1 MTQAIGIGASSSS
14 SAARPAVKSPAG
26 GNRAF
31 MAAVIVLIVA
41 AVGLNGAVSSLQ
53 LHFKKLAVPLARPL
67 NAIAPQ
73 MGDWMQ
79 VSVDEPLD
87 PDIEEVL
94 GTKEYI
100 FRDYISPEAH
110 GGAVAAE
117 LVKYLN
123 LAAENDKLDA
133 LPAAQEKAQREK
145 LQGPEETAKLNAIRD
160 ACLNSAPADRLATLK
175 SELENTTGR
184 ERKVALAQIQQN
196 PLFADCIINMA
207 VTYYT
212 GLADTV
218 AHVPDRCYVADGFEP
233 TDSDYPTWTLDGGR
247 QLQVRFINF
256 QDQSGASRIDRSVAY
271 FFHVDGAY
279 KSDPLDVRFS
289 LQDLR
294 HKYGYYAKVE
304 CMTLDSDRA
313 RSAGTITNFLGSYLP
328 DVEKSF
334 PDWTKLTEASAK

>member
-1 MTQAIGIGASSSS
+1 
-14 SAARPAVKSPAG
+14 
-26 GNRAF
+26 
-31 MAAVIVLIVA
+31 
-41 AVGLNGAVSSLQ
+41 
-53 LHFKKLAVPLARPL
+53 
-67 NAIAPQ
+67 
-73 MGDWMQ
+73 MQ

-87 PDIEEVL
+87 PDIQEVL
-94 GTKEYI
+94 GTDQYI
-100 FRDYISPEAH
+100 FRDYIRVGAH
-110 GGAVAAE
+110 GGLVDAE

-123 LAAENDKLDA
+123 LAAENDKLDG
-133 LPAAQEKAQREK
+133 LPPAQAKAEREK
-145 LQGPEETAKLNAIRD
+145 LQGQEETAKLNAIRD

-233 TDSDYPTWTLDGGR
+233 TDANYPTWTLDGGR

-271 FFHVDGAY
+271 FFHVDGEY

-304 CMTLDSDRA
+304 CMTLDADRT
-313 RSAGTITNFLGSYLP
+313 RSASTITNFLGNYLP

-334 PDWTKLTEASAK
+334 PDWAKLTEASAK